1 MELIVAEIVSFFIVA
16 AILIEHRRS
25 QNGSK
30 PLEQDSIAS
39 VALSYLFY
47 LAVAIITHLSMRGYL
62 HLVPWFSIGITL
74 AHMLAIPTYILFWMR
89 AIERRLLHPETARI
103 LERVQFSLLGLA
115 AIVTFSDLV
124 FKKLFIFSDAG
135 RFIEGSGLLYMHYL
149 STLFILVQ
157 VVVLFSCW
165 RRIPRYIR
173 TLFLFSSIF
182 LILSLIFFQWFRQP
196 YLLGISSTFMLLLSY
211 LVWQRR
217 ELTLDLLTRIPNY
230 TAYLEHLKHVVRTAQ
245 ETTILMLDIEN
256 FRLINDRYGNA
267 HGDVFLQ
274 CFAAKLETSIP
285 SGPVFRLFG
294 NRFAIILPHQSHNGI
309 VRIVKD
315 IRSIANE
322 GFLIE
327 EMHISCHVNIA
338 IVESPLKTNTV
349 EEIVESLDYTMAE
362 IKERRRLSVIIFNQK
377 LVPLRQR
384 KLDVLS
390 VLRRAVVQESMVKV
404 LYQPII
410 ATKDNHI
417 IAAEALMR
425 IEDDRLGM
433 ISPGEFIPAAE
444 MAGLISPLTEIIIR
458 KVSTFLKNHDQ
469 QASHLS
475 HISINISADDLH
487 SAEFARRIL
496 DIIEQTKVDAGKLS
510 FEVTESM
517 LLSPSD
523 SVQKNW
529 NAFTEQGIH
538 FLLDDFGTGY
548 SNLATLVSKPFDF
561 VKLDRSL
568 VSNATNNYE
577 LLSLI
582 TGMLKHLGLSMVAEG
597 VETKEQLE
605 VVMREGIQFVQGYY
619 FSKPVSEEQFLRWLS
634 GSMCIIP
641 KA

>member
-1 MELIVAEIVSFFIVA
+1 
-16 AILIEHRRS
+16 
-25 QNGSK
+25 
-30 PLEQDSIAS
+30 
-39 VALSYLFY
+39 
-47 LAVAIITHLSMRGYL
+47 
-62 HLVPWFSIGITL
+62 IGITL

-274 CFAAKLETSIP
+274 RFATKLETSIP

-338 IVESPLKTNTV
+338 IVETPLKTNTV

-390 VLRRAVVQESMVKV
+390 VLRRAVVKESMVKV

-458 KVSTFLKNHDQ
+458 KVSTFLKNHEQ

-523 SVQKNW
+523 SVHKNW
-529 NAFTEQGIH
+529 NAFTERGIH

-548 SNLATLVSKPFDF
+548 SNLTTLVSKPFDF

-619 FSKPVSEEQFLRWLS
+619 FSKPVSEEQFLKWLS

-641 KA
+641 KK

>member
-1 MELIVAEIVSFFIVA
+1 
-16 AILIEHRRS
+16 
-25 QNGSK
+25 
-30 PLEQDSIAS
+30 
-39 VALSYLFY
+39 
-47 LAVAIITHLSMRGYL
+47 MRGYL

-274 CFAAKLETSIP
+274 RFATKLETSIP

-410 ATKDNHI
+410 ATKDNRI

>member
-115 AIVTFSDLV
+115 AIVTFSDLALRKLFV
-124 FKKLFIFSDAG
+124 FSPIGLIVDGRGVLYILFLCALFIFVQM
-135 RFIEGSGLLYMHYL
+135 YV
-149 STLFILVQ
+149 LV
-157 VVVLFSCW
+157 LRW
-165 RRIPRYIR
+165 RRIPGYVRN
-173 TLFLFSSIF
+173 LFLFSSFF
-182 LILSLIFFQWFRQP
+182 LLLSLVFFQWFKQP
-196 YLLGISSTFMLLLSY
+196 YLLGLSSTFMLLLSY
-211 LVWQRR
+211 LVWQKR

-230 TAYLEHLKHVVRTAQ
+230 TAYMEHLKHVVRTAQ

-274 CFAAKLETSIP
+274 RFATKLETSIP

-338 IVESPLKTNTV
+338 IVETPLKTNTV

-390 VLRRAVVQESMVKV
+390 VLRRAVVKESMVKV

-458 KVSTFLKNHDQ
+458 KVSTFLKNHEQ

-523 SVQKNW
+523 SVHKNW
-529 NAFTEQGIH
+529 NAFTERGIH

-548 SNLATLVSKPFDF
+548 SNLTTLVSKPFDF

>member
-274 CFAAKLETSIP
+274 RFATKLETSIP

-410 ATKDNHI
+410 ATKDNRI

>member
-1 MELIVAEIVSFFIVA
+1 
-16 AILIEHRRS
+16 
-25 QNGSK
+25 
-30 PLEQDSIAS
+30 
-39 VALSYLFY
+39 
-47 LAVAIITHLSMRGYL
+47 
-62 HLVPWFSIGITL
+62 
-74 AHMLAIPTYILFWMR
+74 
-89 AIERRLLHPETARI
+89 
-103 LERVQFSLLGLA
+103 
-115 AIVTFSDLV
+115 
-124 FKKLFIFSDAG
+124 
-135 RFIEGSGLLYMHYL
+135 MHYL

-274 CFAAKLETSIP
+274 RFAAKLETSIP

-410 ATKDNHI
+410 ATKDNRI

>member
-1 MELIVAEIVSFFIVA
+1 MELIVAEFVSFFIVA
-16 AILIEHRRS
+16 GILVEHLRSKKTSYHLKKDAIT
-25 QNGSK
+25 
-30 PLEQDSIAS
+30 S
-39 VALSYLFY
+39 VALSYVFY
-47 LAVAIITHLSMRGYL
+47 LLTSIITHLFMRGYL
-62 HLVPWFSIGITL
+62 SFEPWIARFITML
-74 AHMLAIPTYILFWMR
+74 HILAIPTYILFWMH
-89 AIERRLLHPETARI
+89 AIERRLLPPKPART
-103 LERVQFSLLGLA
+103 LGQVQFIALGLVLL
-115 AIVTFSDLV
+115 ISFSDLALRKLFV
-124 FKKLFIFSDAG
+124 FSPIGLVVDGRGVLYILFLCALFIFVQM
-135 RFIEGSGLLYMHYL
+135 YV
-149 STLFILVQ
+149 LV
-157 VVVLFSCW
+157 LRW
-165 RRIPRYIR
+165 RRIPGYVRN
-173 TLFLFSSIF
+173 LFLFSSFF
-182 LILSLIFFQWFRQP
+182 LLLSLVFFQWFKQP
-196 YLLGISSTFMLLLSY
+196 YLLGLSSTFMLLLSY
-211 LVWQRR
+211 LVWQKR

-410 ATKDNHI
+410 ATKDNRI

-458 KVSTFLKNHDQ
+458 KVSTFLKNHEQ

-523 SVQKNW
+523 SVHKNW
-529 NAFTEQGIH
+529 NAFTERGIH

-548 SNLATLVSKPFDF
+548 SNLTTLVSKPFDF

>member
-390 VLRRAVVQESMVKV
+390 VLRRAVVKESMVKV

-458 KVSTFLKNHDQ
+458 KVSTFLKNHEQ

>member
-362 IKERRRLSVIIFNQK
+362 IKERRRFSVIIFNQK